1 MASYFQGLRC
11 PKVHPLPQKE
21 FRVQLGWWRVE
32 HRSILRTS
40 ILILWVVGAST
51 GGEMSSSEGSEA
63 EEQGAT
69 VAKDVRTSA
78 LPGHTAPAQTP

>member
-1 MASYFQGLRC
+1 
-11 PKVHPLPQKE
+11 
-21 FRVQLGWWRVE
+21 
-32 HRSILRTS
+32 
-40 ILILWVVGAST
+40 
-51 GGEMSSSEGSEA
+51 MSSSEGSEA